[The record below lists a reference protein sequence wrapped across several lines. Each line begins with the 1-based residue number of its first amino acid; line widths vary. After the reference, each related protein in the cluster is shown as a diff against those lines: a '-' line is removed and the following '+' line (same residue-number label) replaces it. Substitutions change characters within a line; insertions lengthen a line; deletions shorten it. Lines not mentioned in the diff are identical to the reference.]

1 MRTQPT
7 TPFGR
12 RSLSLAMVASQANA
26 RDFASSS
33 GAPELSSINGG
44 YFAR

>member
-1 MRTQPT
+1 MQTQST

-12 RSLSLAMVASQANA
+12 RSLSLAMVANKRA
-26 RDFASSS
+26 REISR
-33 GAPELSSINGG
+33 ENRVVRKLSSINGG